1 MARFVVALSAP
12 PGARDGR
19 SPGELVARM
28 GAAPIAITELPEPP
42 FRSLAPPRPGAS
54 APFALGRITGD
65 GACAHIGPHTAVAG
79 DGRLLISVGEVTL
92 TNRRELL
99 PLAPVPADISDG
111 ALLTCLYGQ
120 LGPAAFAA
128 ARGMFALAIT
138 DGDTLALAR
147 DAVGARTIFYARHA
161 DAWLAASRLHPLCR
175 VVDRRLDLAA
185 VRAFLTYAYVPG
197 EATLLAGVRELLPGT
212 CLTLTP
218 DGAASSHRYW
228 EPHEH
233 LTESDPAAHTAA
245 LRAALERV
253 TAEQL
258 PAGPV
263 GVFLSGGIDS
273 SAITAL
279 AARLH
284 PGPVRTYAISF
295 GAGLPSELGYSSLV
309 AAHCRTDHQI
319 LTFNGQQIADH
330 LAEAVALLDSPVGDP
345 LTVPNL
351 LLARAAAADGLR
363 VVLNGEGGDPVL
375 GGPKNLPMLF
385 AELHHPDADPV
396 RRARL
401 YLRAYRKCHD
411 DLPHLLTP
419 AALAA
424 LRAAPPLEQSLVPYF
439 SDTHMR
445 SYLNK
450 LLHINLRTKGAH
462 HILTKVERLTG
473 SCDLEGRA
481 PLFDRSLIDLCFQIP
496 PRLKLHGTT
505 EKWIFKNAV
514 RDLLPATIVDRP
526 KSGMRVP
533 VQHWLQGPLRSLARD
548 LLLGRRARERD
559 LLRPELIQQWLKGEA
574 AVWPRQG
581 GKLWLVLTLEL
592 WLRSFLD

>member
-1 MARFVVALSAP
+1 MARLLAVLGGRDPGDLLARTGAARLPGAP
-12 PGARDGR
+12 PG
-19 SPGELVARM
+19 V
-28 GAAPIAITELPEPP
+28 
-42 FRSLAPPRPGAS
+42 
-54 APFALGRITGD
+54 ALGRLEHTS
-65 GACAHIGPHTAVAG
+65 ACANIGPFHATTA
-79 DGRLLISVGEVTL
+79 GRALISVGEVTL
-92 TNRRELL
+92 FNRRELL
-99 PLAPVPADISDG
+99 AALTEPVPADISDG

-120 LGPAAFAA
+120 LGPAAFAQ
-128 ARGMFALAIT
+128 ARGMFALVIA
-138 DGDTLALAR
+138 DGETLVLAR
-147 DAVGARTIFYARHA
+147 DAVGARTLFHTRVG
-161 DAWLAASRLHPLCR
+161 DAWLVASRLHPLRR
-175 VVDRRLDLAA
+175 VIDRRLDLAA
-185 VRAFLTYAYVPG
+185 VQAFLTYAYVPG

-212 CLTLTP
+212 ALTLHP
-218 DGAASSHRYW
+218 DGRAAAHRFW
-228 EPHEH
+228 EPHERI
-233 LTESDPAAHTAA
+233 TPIAHHAAA
-245 LRAALERV
+245 LRASLERA
-253 TAEQL
+253 TAEML
-258 PAGPV
+258 PDGPV

-284 PGPVRTYAISF
+284 PAQLRTYAISF
-295 GAGLPSELGYSSLV
+295 GAGLPSELAYSSLV
-309 AAHCRTDHQI
+309 ASHCRTDHQI
-319 LTFNGQQIADH
+319 LTFDGRQIADH

-385 AELHHPDADPV
+385 AELHRPDADPLA
-396 RRARL
+396 RARL

-424 LRAAPPLEQSLVPYF
+424 LQTTPPLEHALVPYF
-439 SDTHMR
+439 ADTHMR

-473 SCDLEGRA
+473 SCNLEGRA
-481 PLFDRSLIDLCFQIP
+481 PLFDRAFIDLCFTIP
-496 PRLKLHGTT
+496 PQLKLHGTT

-533 VQHWLQGPLRSLARD
+533 VQHWLRGPLRSLAHD
-548 LLLGRRARERD
+548 LLLSRRARERE
-559 LLRPELIQQWLKGEA
+559 LLRPEIINQWMNGEA

-592 WLRSFLD
+592 WLRSFLDRAD

>member
-1 MARFVVALSAP
+1 MARLLAVLGGRD
-12 PGARDGR
+12 PGDLLTRT
-19 SPGELVARM
+19 
-28 GAAPIAITELPEPP
+28 GAARLPGTPP
-42 FRSLAPPRPGAS
+42 EV
-54 APFALGRITGD
+54 ALGRLGHPS
-65 GACAHIGPHTAVAG
+65 ACADIGPFHAHAAG
-79 DGRLLISVGEVTL
+79 RPLISVGEVTL
-92 TNRRELL
+92 FNRRELL
-99 PLAPVPADISDG
+99 AALAEPVPADISDG

-120 LGPAAFAA
+120 IGPDAFAR
-128 ARGMFALAIT
+128 ARGMFALAIA
-138 DGDTLALAR
+138 DAGTLVLAR
-147 DAVGARTIFYARHA
+147 DAVGARTLFHTRVG
-161 DAWLAASRLHPLCR
+161 DAWLVASRIHPLRR
-175 VVDRRLDLAA
+175 VIDRRLDLAA
-185 VRAFLTYAYVPG
+185 VQAFLTYAYVPG
-197 EATLLAGVRELLPGT
+197 EATLLAGVHELLPGT
-212 CLTLTP
+212 ALTLHP
-218 DGAASSHRYW
+218 DGRTTAHRFW
-228 EPHEH
+228 EPHERI
-233 LTESDPAAHTAA
+233 TPIAHHAAA
-245 LRAALERV
+245 LRASLERA
-253 TAEQL
+253 TAEML
-258 PAGPV
+258 PDGPV
-263 GVFLSGGIDS
+263 GVFLSGGVDS

-284 PGPVRTYAISF
+284 GRAIRTYAISF
-295 GAGLPSELGYSSLV
+295 GAGLPSELAYSSLV
-309 AAHCRTDHQI
+309 ASHCRTDHKI
-319 LTFNGQQIADH
+319 LTFDGQQIADH

-385 AELHHPDADPV
+385 AELHRPDADPLA
-396 RRARL
+396 RARL

-424 LRAAPPLEQSLVPYF
+424 LQETPPLELALVPYF
-439 SDTHMR
+439 GDTHMR

-473 SCDLEGRA
+473 SCNLEGRA
-481 PLFDRSLIDLCFQIP
+481 PLFDRAFIDLCFTIP
-496 PRLKLHGTT
+496 PQLKLHGTT

-514 RDLLPATIVDRP
+514 RDLLPPTIVDRP

-533 VQHWLQGPLRSLARD
+533 VQHWLRGPLRSLAHD
-548 LLLGRRARERD
+548 LLLSRRARERE
-559 LLRPELIQQWLKGEA
+559 LLRPEIIKQWMNGEA

-592 WLRSFLD
+592 WLRSFLDRAD